1 MVRVLVQW
9 GKSLQEDKITDP
21 PLVLTRFLLFI
32 DQNQSAAQLCDERC
46 STCRN
51 DLRDARLSGEGEERR
66 LLEEGMRR

>member
-32 DQNQSAAQLCDERC
+32 D
-46 STCRN
+46 
-51 DLRDARLSGEGEERR
+51 
-66 LLEEGMRR
+66 